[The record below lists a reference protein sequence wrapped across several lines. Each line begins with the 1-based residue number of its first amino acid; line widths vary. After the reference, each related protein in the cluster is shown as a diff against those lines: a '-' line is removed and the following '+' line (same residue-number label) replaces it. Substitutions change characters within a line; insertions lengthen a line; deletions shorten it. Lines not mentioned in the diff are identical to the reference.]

1 MNAARAYWE
10 LKAEQI
16 MDRVFEPVP
25 LSVDLD
31 DPQHRSPG
39 SADTSIEVEV
49 RPLRHGPSQ
58 RLLILSCAGIA
69 CLALAAAVGF
79 AYAWRQQ
86 QQELRQE
93 RTIRL
98 LEGIRAIPPAQTTAS
113 APVVPAPPMQ
123 PSEQQSVSDEPP
135 PPPDQAWI
143 QELARLDGPAPV
155 GVAPLR
161 VPLSGTLRTPAPRAT
176 AVVTPPRAGATAAA
190 TAAVPELLGV
200 VQVPGRSG
208 SAIFQVGRSAITI
221 STGEAIGA
229 SGWRLLSTSADSA
242 LIERGGVSR
251 RVSISGGL

>member
-25 LSVDLD
+25 LSAELD
-31 DPQHRSPG
+31 DLQQRSPG
-39 SADTSIEVEV
+39 SADASIEVEV
-49 RPLRHGPSQ
+49 RPLRRWPSQ

-69 CLALAAAVGF
+69 CLALATALGF
-79 AYAWRQQ
+79 AYAWRQL

-98 LEGIRAIPPAQTTAS
+98 LEGIRELPPAPTTAS
-113 APVVPAPPMQ
+113 AAAVPVPPVQ
-123 PSEQQSVSDEPP
+123 PPEPQSVSEEPP

-161 VPLSGTLRTPAPRAT
+161 VPLTGTLRTPAPLASPRAT
-176 AVVTPPRAGATAAA
+176 TGTSLGV
-190 TAAVPELLGV
+190 AVPELLGV

-208 SAIFQVGRSAITI
+208 SAIFQVGRSAISI
-221 STGEAIGA
+221 STGEAIGT

-242 LIERGGVSR
+242 LIERGGATR
-251 RVSISGGL
+251 RVSISSGL